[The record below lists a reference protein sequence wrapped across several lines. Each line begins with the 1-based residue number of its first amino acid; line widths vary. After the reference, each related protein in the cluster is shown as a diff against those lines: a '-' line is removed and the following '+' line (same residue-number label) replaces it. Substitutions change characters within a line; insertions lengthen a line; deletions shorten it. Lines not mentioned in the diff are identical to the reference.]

1 MKLLYFL
8 LLIITI
14 TSCNTVKTTS
24 SNLPNQN
31 TIQLQELSQ
40 LAPALTETSGLVYNK
55 GYLITHNDS
64 GDTPTL
70 YLINSLGKIV
80 DTKTYSNMQAVDWED
95 ITKDNTHLFIADIGN
110 NRGNRKDLVIYK
122 IALKDIE
129 NTSAAVTALH
139 FTYPDQTSFIKGN
152 QDHSFDAES
161 IIAIDDYL
169 YVFSKDWKNQITT
182 IYQLNKDEEYQI
194 AKKIM
199 SYPVNGLITGATY
212 NDTDTVM
219 LCGYQSDLTP
229 FVYQIDYKNGMFTFN
244 HKEELPITGGAQ
256 VEGITYASTKNGVT
270 TYYVSCEATRI
281 KLGEEEA
288 KSPAYLFKLLWQ
300 EE

>member
-1 MKLLYFL
+1 
-8 LLIITI
+8 
-14 TSCNTVKTTS
+14 
-24 SNLPNQN
+24 
-31 TIQLQELSQ
+31 
-40 LAPALTETSGLVYNK
+40 
-55 GYLITHNDS
+55 
-64 GDTPTL
+64 
-70 YLINSLGKIV
+70 
-80 DTKTYSNMQAVDWED
+80 
-95 ITKDNTHLFIADIGN
+95 
-110 NRGNRKDLVIYK
+110 
-122 IALKDIE
+122 
-129 NTSAAVTALH
+129 
-139 FTYPDQTSFIKGN
+139 
-152 QDHSFDAES
+152 
-161 IIAIDDYL
+161 
-169 YVFSKDWKNQITT
+169 
-182 IYQLNKDEEYQI
+182 
-194 AKKIM
+194 M